1 MHGITVA
8 VREPLG
14 QQLVPDLGPILVAPE
29 LREWLDVR
37 FSYAFSIRVGQL
49 ARADGLTRGLQF
61 YRQQSFRFTL
71 RLFREILLEF
81 TSYNT
86 QPVGDPKFLITWGRI
101 HRLRYRSTSPS
112 VAGLTISRSVSKT
125 ALCPEDMAAFH
136 IHQRCSRLPQYG
148 CLRSGVN
155 CIRVP
160 NWDSVGSR
168 QAYPRSCAADRRS

>member
-1 MHGITVA
+1 

-71 RLFREILLEF
+71 RLFRELLLEF

-86 QPVGDPKFLITWGRI
+86 QPVRDPKFLITWGRI

-125 ALCPEDMAAFH
+125 ALCPEDMAAFYNPSKMLPAAAVWLPAVRCEL
-136 IHQRCSRLPQYG
+136 HQ
-148 CLRSGVN
+148 
-155 CIRVP
+155 
-160 NWDSVGSR
+160 GSELGFCWQPTSLSTIMR
-168 QAYPRSCAADRRS
+168 RRSSELT